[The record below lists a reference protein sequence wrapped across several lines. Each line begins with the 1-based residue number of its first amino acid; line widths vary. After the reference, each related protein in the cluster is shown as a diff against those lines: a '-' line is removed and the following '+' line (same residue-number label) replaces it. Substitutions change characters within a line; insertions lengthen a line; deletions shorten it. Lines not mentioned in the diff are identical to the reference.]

1 MAGIYI
7 HIPFCKTRCAYC
19 DFYSNTSMQIKSDYI
34 TALKKEISFR
44 KDELNQQ
51 EITTLYFGGGTPSQ
65 LDISDWKEIF
75 DHLHS
80 CFDLSKATEIAL
92 EANPEDLT
100 EEYILNL
107 SQLPFNR
114 ISIGIQSFLDS
125 DLKSLNRRHN
135 SERAIQS
142 VKKCKALGFDNI
154 SIDLMYGLP
163 GQSLEQWK
171 ENLEI
176 ALSLGIQ
183 HISSYHLIYEEGTAL
198 YHQLKKG
205 KIKPIDEDL
214 SLEMFQTLIQ
224 TLKDAG
230 FIHYEISNFAL
241 PGYFSKH
248 NSSYWKGITYLGLGP
263 SAHSFDGIN
272 RYYNP
277 SNIKDYISSPID
289 RTSEIL
295 SIDEQYNDLILTSL
309 RTYWG
314 LDLNE
319 VKTKFGN
326 DKYNYCL
333 EMAKQHID
341 SKNVFLEN
349 NTLKISE
356 EGIFISDSIMSDL
369 MYISDD
375 DQ

>member
-44 KDELNQQ
+44 KSELEQQ
-51 EITTLYFGGGTPSQ
+51 EISTLYFGGGTPSQ

-75 DHLHS
+75 DHLYS
-80 CFDLSKATEIAL
+80 CFDLNKTTEITL

-100 EEYILNL
+100 DEYILYL

-135 SERAIQS
+135 SQRAIQA
-142 VKKCKALGFDNI
+142 VTNCKELGFDNI

-163 GQSLEQWK
+163 GQTLEQWK
-171 ENLEI
+171 ENLQI

-183 HISSYHLIYEEGTAL
+183 HISSYHLIYEEGTVL
-198 YHQLKKG
+198 FRQLEKG
-205 KIKPIDEDL
+205 IIKPIDEDL
-214 SLEMFQTLIQ
+214 SLEMFHTLIN
-224 TLKDAG
+224 TLKSAG

-241 PGYFSKH
+241 PSYFSKH
-248 NSSYWKGITYLGLGP
+248 NSSYWKGISYLGLGP
-263 SAHSFDGIN
+263 SAHSFDGLN

-277 SNIKDYISSPID
+277 SNIKDYISDPIY

-319 VKTKFGN
+319 LKTKFGI

-333 EMAKQHID
+333 EMAKPHID
-341 SKNVFLEN
+341 SNNLFIDD

-375 DQ
+375 DL